1 MSVITTD
8 LVTQFGAY
16 YINEGQNMDRLKSA
30 LRQPAV
36 TPSFAVPIVTE
47 NDVYRTSNTT
57 LGKIVQQFQKAF
69 TPTGDLTFKPNEIRL
84 RNLKVDLSLYPDD
97 VKGKW
102 VGFLGSLTVQE
113 RAQWP
118 LVRFMIEKEVIPQIS
133 DDLENDTYWGGVFTN
148 PTTGT
153 AGNPADAMDGI
164 RRLIN
169 LGIADSSM
177 NRITLSSTPTTSNIF
192 EMIEEFV
199 EKTVIA
205 NKVLSNVKMR
215 VYMSPSWLRAY
226 FRDKRN
232 THGTD
237 VNYSTTGINTID
249 FMPNVELVGLPS
261 MEGAD
266 YIWATP
272 VDNFVWVRKANGMS
286 TPKVEESKREVFLML
301 DWYEALGFL
310 YNGLVYAYKPADSE

>member
-102 VGFLGSLTVQE
+102 IGFLGSLTVQE

-118 LVRFMIEKEVIPQIS
+118 LVRFMIENEVIPQIS
-133 DDLENDTYWGGVFTN
+133 HDLENDTYWGGVFTN

-177 NRITLSSTPTTSNIF
+177 NQITLSSTPTTSNIF

-232 THGTD
+232 THGSD